1 MGHITTALKKGDIF
15 TRVSFLIMG
24 FSNLVRGQIVKGILY
39 LAVETVAIFYFL
51 TSGFASIAALRHLGI
66 NEQGWVFD
74 EEKGIDVLST
84 GDNSMLILLYGVLSL
99 FILAAFILVWSAN
112 VKDAYYVQ
120 NAVKFGK
127 KPKTFREE
135 IKEYT
140 DSKLHQ
146 TLLFLPTTGIIVFTV
161 LPLIFMVLIAFTNFD
176 RAHQPPGKLFTWVG
190 LENFKTMLSSG
201 SVIGKTFW
209 PVLGWTFVW
218 AIFATVFNYVLGMIL
233 AILIN
238 KKGIKHKPFFRT
250 VFIMSIALPQFVSL
264 LVMRNILDDD
274 GALNVLL
281 REAGIIEN
289 YVPFLTNGTVAK
301 TTILVVN
308 LWIGIPYSMLITTG
322 ILMNIPAD
330 LYESARIDGASAIT
344 QFFRIT
350 LPYVLFVTA
359 PYLITQFIGNVN
371 NFNIIYFLTKGGP
384 ATLDYYQAGKT
395 DLLVTWLYKLTVNT
409 KDYSYASTIGILVFV
424 ISAVV
429 SLLTYRRTS
438 SYKNEEAFS

>member
-24 FSNLVRGQIVKGILY
+24 FGNLVRGQIVKGILY

-99 FILAAFILVWSAN
+99 LILAAFILVWSAN

-176 RAHQPPGKLFTWVG
+176 RAHQPPGKLFTWIG

-289 YVPFLTNGTVAK
+289 YVPFLTNGTMAK
-301 TTILVVN
+301 ITILVVN

-359 PYLITQFIGNVN
+359 PYLITQFIGNIN